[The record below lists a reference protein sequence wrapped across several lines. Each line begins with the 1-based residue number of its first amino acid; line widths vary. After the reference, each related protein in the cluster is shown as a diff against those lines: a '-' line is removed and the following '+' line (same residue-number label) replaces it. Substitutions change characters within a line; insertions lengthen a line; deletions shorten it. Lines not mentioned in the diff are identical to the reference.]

1 MSIASQTTAYSWRR
15 STPRLVPRDRRGRM
29 ALVAPGTPVA
39 ASPSAQ
45 SSCPDSSLH
54 CADEKYGQPPLP
66 SSTDGEGRARADIE
80 LAGAPCT
87 CLRELEGG
95 RSEVRPWRELRR
107 TQEPGEKLPQHP
119 LHNCQI
125 RGGPGFQAS
134 RRPIRTPC

>member
-1 MSIASQTTAYSWRR
+1 
-15 STPRLVPRDRRGRM
+15 LVPRDRRGRT

-45 SSCPDSSLH
+45 SSCPGSSLH

-87 CLRELEGG
+87 WLEGA
-95 RSEVRPWRELRR
+95 RR
-107 TQEPGEKLPQHP
+107 GKV
-119 LHNCQI
+119 
-125 RGGPGFQAS
+125 GGSTMEGAPSYTGT
-134 RRPIRTPC
+134 R